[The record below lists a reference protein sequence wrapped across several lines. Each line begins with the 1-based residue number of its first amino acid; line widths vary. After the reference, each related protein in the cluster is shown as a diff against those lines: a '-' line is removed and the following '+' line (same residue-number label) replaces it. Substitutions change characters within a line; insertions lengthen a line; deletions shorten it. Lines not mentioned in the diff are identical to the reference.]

1 MNAQLKT
8 MREVALLDEIKSNSL
23 QMEQLSEDV
32 RGLTGTILGLTYAI
46 RDLMEVVQ
54 SVGLEVVDDDDDR
67 VMN

>member
-1 MNAQLKT
+1 MIEKLKT
-8 MREVALLDEIKSNSL
+8 MREVSLLEEIKSNSL

-32 RGLTGTILGLTYAI
+32 RGLTYAI

-54 SVGLEVVDDDDDR
+54 SVGLEVVDDDDR

>member
-1 MNAQLKT
+1 MEFSMSEKLKT
-8 MREVALLDEIKSNSL
+8 MREVALLEEIKSNSL

-32 RGLTGTILGLTYAI
+32 RGLTYAI

-54 SVGLEVVDDDDDR
+54 SVGLEVVDDDDR

>member
-1 MNAQLKT
+1 MNEKLKT
-8 MREVALLDEIKSNSL
+8 MREVALLEEIKSNSL

-32 RGLTGTILGLTYAI
+32 RGLTYAI

-54 SVGLEVVDDDDDR
+54 SVGLEVVDDDDR

>member
-1 MNAQLKT
+1 MNAQIKT
-8 MREVALLDEIKSNSL
+8 MREIALLEEIKSNSL

-32 RGLTGTILGLTYAI
+32 RGLTYAI

>member
-32 RGLTGTILGLTYAI
+32 RGLMYAV
-46 RDLMEVVQ
+46 RDLTEQLAVK
-54 SVGLEVVDDDDDR
+54 DAA
-67 VMN
+67 

>member
-1 MNAQLKT
+1 MNEKLKT

>member
-1 MNAQLKT
+1 MSEKLKT
-8 MREVALLDEIKSNSL
+8 MREVALLEEIKSNSL

-32 RGLTGTILGLTYAI
+32 RGLTYAI

>member
-1 MNAQLKT
+1 MNAQIKT
-8 MREVALLDEIKSNSL
+8 MREIALLEEIKSNSL

-32 RGLTGTILGLTYAI
+32 RGLTYAI

-54 SVGLEVVDDDDDR
+54 SVGLEVVDDDDR

>member
-1 MNAQLKT
+1 MEFSMNEKLKT
-8 MREVALLDEIKSNSL
+8 MREVALLEEIKSNSL

-32 RGLTGTILGLTYAI
+32 RGLTYAI

-54 SVGLEVVDDDDDR
+54 SVGLEVVDDDDR

>member
-32 RGLTGTILGLTYAI
+32 RGLTYAI

-54 SVGLEVVDDDDDR
+54 SVGLGVVDDDDDR